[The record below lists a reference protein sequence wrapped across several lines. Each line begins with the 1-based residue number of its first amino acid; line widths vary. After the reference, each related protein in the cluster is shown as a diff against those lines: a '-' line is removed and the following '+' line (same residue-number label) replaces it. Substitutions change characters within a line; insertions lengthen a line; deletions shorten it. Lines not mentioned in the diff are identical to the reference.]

1 MRLTLTRRYKGKD
14 YTIGTLY
21 VDGVK
26 FCDVL
31 EDTDRGLTSSMSVYE
46 VQRRKVYGKTSI
58 PTGVYP
64 VDMKTVSP
72 KFKSRQWA
80 KKYKGIVPRLQGVI
94 GFSGVLIHPGN
105 TADDTYGCLLVGE
118 NKVKGRV
125 VNSVETFCRLMDEHL
140 IPASKRNERITIEV
154 R

>member
-1 MRLTLTRRYKGKD
+1 MRLTLTRRYKGKS

-31 EDTDRGLTSSMSVYE
+31 EDTDRGLTSAMSVYE
-46 VQRRKVYGKTSI
+46 VQRRKVYGKTAI

-72 KFKSRQWA
+72 KFKTRPWA
-80 KKYKGIVPRLQGVI
+80 KKYNGIVPRLQGVI
-94 GFSGVLIHPGN
+94 GFSGCLIHVGN
-105 TADDTYGCLLVGE
+105 RPEDTYGCLLVGE

-125 VNSVETFCRLMDEHL
+125 TNSVETFCRLMDEYL